1 MVGPTIQDSLFNILI
16 RFRQYRY
23 VLSGDVEK
31 MYRQVLVHESQRNLQ
46 LILWRDDESQPLRTL
61 RLNTVTYGFASA
73 SFLSTRCIWQ
83 LGEECQDPL
92 VKTILQKDFYVDDL
106 LTGHDNEEQLR
117 FIQKSVS
124 QSLAAGAFPL
134 RKYRSN
140 LPSILTAEANNTEGN
155 LMLSA
160 ATDTLGLDW
169 DPSVDVLRFTIE
181 MNPVEA
187 LTKRSIL
194 SSTFKIFDPL
204 GLISPCTIIPKLI
217 IQGLWSL
224 GLNWDDPAPQDIQST
239 WQKFADNINSISELS
254 IPRRVLIDNYVS
266 VEMHVFC
273 DASQKAY
280 GAAVYLRSIEAKG
293 RILVRLLCAKSR
305 VAPLKPVTIPRL
317 ELCGALLAAQLSVTV
332 TDALRCQISRHV
344 YWTDSSVVLSWLNTS
359 SNKLKTFVA
368 NRVSEI
374 GELTDVSAW
383 RHVPTLEN
391 PADLL
396 SRGVEPNRI
405 GGCSAWW
412 QGPTFLQ
419 GPEASWPSLSSTPKQ
434 DPQELPE
441 LKVHTVTI
449 TEPFIQFSN
458 FSKLCRLQRALAF
471 VYRFLN
477 NCREPNNKVSG
488 PLQVNELNKSFDT
501 LVKISQNESFGN
513 EISLLENK
521 KTLNRK
527 SNIISLDPF
536 LDTQGILRV
545 GGRLAGASVYTFDK
559 RHPIILHAN
568 HPFTKLLFR
577 QEHQLLFHAAPQLLL
592 GAIKDRIWPIGGR
605 NLARRTYHICSVC
618 RRFRGKT
625 LTNKMGNLPA
635 ERVTP
640 DYPFY
645 TTGTDFAGPFLI
657 TDRKGRGCRITKAY
671 LCIFICFRY
680 KCIHLEA
687 VSQLS
692 KDAFTL
698 CLQRFISRR
707 GKPKQ
712 IFCDNGRN
720 FVATAKEINEFLK
733 LNTDGIIDFAANKGI
748 EFRFSPAYA
757 PNFGGL
763 WEAGVKA
770 AKYHL
775 NRVLGNAHLTFE
787 ELSSLFS
794 QIEAILNSR
803 PLCPL
808 SSSPQD
814 FAPLTPGHFL
824 IGRPLTALPSP
835 CLLDSNINR
844 LDRFQRL
851 EQIRQHFWKRWSSE
865 YVPELQQRTKW
876 KLRCKDLKPND
887 LILLK
892 EDFTPPLNWRLGRV
906 ERIFPGTDGIPRV
919 ADISTA
925 RGTVRRAINRICLL
939 PSPDDAES

>member
-1 MVGPTIQDSLFNILI
+1 
-16 RFRQYRY
+16 
-23 VLSGDVEK
+23 
-31 MYRQVLVHESQRNLQ
+31 MYRQVLVHESQRDLQ

-83 LGEECQDPL
+83 IGEECQDPL
-92 VKTILQKDFYVDDL
+92 AKTIIQKDFYVDDL
-106 LTGHDNEEQLR
+106 LTGHDDEEQLR

-124 QSLAAGAFPL
+124 QSLAAGCFPL

-140 LPSILTAEANNTEGN
+140 LPSILAAEVNNTEGN
-155 LMLSA
+155 LMLSSS
-160 ATDTLGLDW
+160 TDTLGLNW
-169 DPSVDVLRFTIE
+169 DPSVDILRFSIE
-181 MNPVEA
+181 MNPVET

-204 GLISPCTIIPKLI
+204 GLVSPCTIIPKLI
-217 IQGLWSL
+217 IQSLWSL
-224 GLNWDDPAPQDIQST
+224 GLNWDDPAPQDIQTT
-239 WQKFADNINSISELS
+239 WQKFADNIKSISELS
-254 IPRRVLIDNYVS
+254 IPRRVLIDNYVT

-280 GAAVYLRSIEAKG
+280 GSAVYLRSLDAEG
-293 RILVRLLCAKSR
+293 RVLVRLLCAKSR
-305 VAPLKPVTIPRL
+305 VAPIKPVSIPRL
-317 ELCGALLAAQLSVTV
+317 ELCGALLAAQLSVSV
-332 TDALRCQISRHV
+332 TGALRCQISRHV

-374 GELTDVSAW
+374 GELTDVTAW

-405 GGCSAWW
+405 ASCSAWW

-419 GPEASWPSLSSTPKQ
+419 GSEESWPSLNSTPKQ

-441 LKVHTVTI
+441 LKVNTVTI
-449 TEPFIQFSN
+449 TEPFIPFSN
-458 FSKLCRLQRALAF
+458 FSKLRRLQRAFAF
-471 VYRFLN
+471 VYRFIN
-477 NCREPNNKVSG
+477 NCRDPNNKLSG
-488 PLQVNELNKSFDT
+488 PLQVSELNKSFDA
-501 LVKISQNESFGN
+501 LVKFSQNESFGN
-513 EISLLENK
+513 DIKLLENK
-521 KTLNRK
+521 QTLNRR
-527 SNIISLDPF
+527 SNILSLDPF

-568 HPFTKLLFR
+568 HHFTKLLFQ
-577 QEHQLLFHAAPQLLL
+577 QEHQLLFHAPPQLLL

-605 NLARRTYHICSVC
+605 NLARRTYHICFIC

-720 FVATAKEINEFLK
+720 FVATAREINEFLK
-733 LNTDGIIDFAANKGI
+733 LNTDGIVDFAADKGI

-763 WEAGVKA
+763 WEAGVKS
-770 AKYHL
+770 AKFHL

-835 CLLDSNINR
+835 CLLDSNTNR

-876 KLRCKDLKPND
+876 KLRCRDLKPDD
-887 LILLK
+887 LVLLK
-892 EDFTPPLNWRLGRV
+892 EDLTPPLNWRLGR
-906 ERIFPGTDGIPRV
+906 INLPRH
-919 ADISTA
+919 
-925 RGTVRRAINRICLL
+925 
-939 PSPDDAES
+939 